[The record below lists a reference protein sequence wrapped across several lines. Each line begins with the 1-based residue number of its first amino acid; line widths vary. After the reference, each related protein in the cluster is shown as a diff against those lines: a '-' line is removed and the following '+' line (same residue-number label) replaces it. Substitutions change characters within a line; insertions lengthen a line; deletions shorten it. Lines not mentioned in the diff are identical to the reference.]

1 LSEEVKGMPAWLC
14 VASSKTW
21 AVVKKHRVW
30 GAPDGS
36 YNLRVVS
43 QIKPSDFLAF
53 YLLAPIRSI
62 IGFYRAT
69 SSIFT
74 ETTIEPWNDR
84 HYPYRIMI
92 EPLSKKAAELR
103 QPIRFDEIV
112 GKIGKIQNRWSLIGR
127 SAVPLTD
134 KEFFLLCS
142 LANMDTTKYP
152 HSS

>member
-1 LSEEVKGMPAWLC
+1 MPAWLL

-21 AVVKKHRVW
+21 AVVKNHRIW
-30 GAPDGS
+30 GAPKGR

-43 QIKPSDFLAF
+43 QIKPGDFLAF
-53 YLLAPIRSI
+53 YLLAPVRSI
-62 IGFYRAT
+62 VGFYRAT
-69 SSIFT
+69 SSIFV

-84 HYPYRIMI
+84 HYLYRIRI
-92 EPLSKKAAELR
+92 QPLSKNAAELG

-112 GKIGKIQNRWSLIGR
+112 GKIDKIQNQWSLLGR

-142 LANMDTTKYP
+142 LANMDIPEYP
-152 HSS
+152 HPS